1 MWPFV
6 AHDPVAGGPGPAKE
20 YRDQSHTHVSVRQ
33 EAIGVPAHV
42 AAHRVATNDRPNAEL
57 VHLTRGKADVLL
69 PSLPLRDSRKQP
81 GDG

>member
-1 MWPFV
+1 MVVIFSKIIWEAVPN
-6 AHDPVAGGPGPAKE
+6 
-20 YRDQSHTHVSVRQ
+20 HVPVRQ
-33 EAIGVPAHV
+33 EAISVPGHV

-81 GDG
+81 GDD

>member
-1 MWPFV
+1 MP
-6 AHDPVAGGPGPAKE
+6 
-20 YRDQSHTHVSVRQ
+20 VRQ

-57 VHLTRGKADVLL
+57 VHLTRRKADVLL
-69 PSLPLRDSRKQP
+69 PSLPLRNSRKQP

>member
-1 MWPFV
+1 MILS
-6 AHDPVAGGPGPAKE
+6 HGPVPVRKDGNSL
-20 YRDQSHTHVSVRQ
+20 YVSVRQ
-33 EAIGVPAHV
+33 EAIGLPAHA

-69 PSLPLRDSRKQP
+69 PSLPLLDSSKEP

>member
-1 MWPFV
+1 MILPMVLLLSSLGREGFQ
-6 AHDPVAGGPGPAKE
+6 D
-20 YRDQSHTHVSVRQ
+20 SLCLSVHQ

-81 GDG
+81 GEG